1 MQIVVDRGMD
11 IHEDQ
16 LYGMQV
22 HYAPLR
28 ITLGEKSYVSGVD
41 IQSDEFYSML
51 AETGLFPTTSQ
62 PSAGEFAQL
71 YKKLAETDPEIL
83 SIHISSGLSGTYN
96 SARSGAEMTPEARV
110 TFIDSKTLSCPF
122 GWQVEAAIK
131 AIQRGWTIQQVVELV
146 EKVQQSTFAFF
157 TLADLKYLIHGG
169 RISHMKGLIAS
180 ALRIKPVI
188 TVDHEFGKYVNVGQE
203 FTLKRAIAKMA
214 DTVAGL
220 FPGINHLRVQM
231 MHGHNPE
238 GVDVLRSFLAE
249 KFQIDWL
256 PTVPVGAVLG
266 AHTGPSVVGLS
277 VCPAGLFVP
286 N

>member
-11 IHEDQ
+11 IHENQ
-16 LYGMQV
+16 LDGMLV

-41 IQSDEFYSML
+41 IQSDEFYIML
-51 AETGLFPTTSQ
+51 AETSLLPTTSQ

-71 YKKLAETDPEIL
+71 YRKLAEKDADIL

-96 SARSGAEMTPEARV
+96 AARGGAEMTPEARV

-122 GWQVEAAIK
+122 GWQVEAAVK
-131 AIQRGWTIQQVVELV
+131 AIRRGWAIQQVIELV
-146 EKVQQSTFAFF
+146 EKVQQSTHAFF

-180 ALRIKPVI
+180 ALKIKPVI

-203 FTLKRAIAKMA
+203 FTLKRAISKMA

-220 FPGINHLRVQM
+220 FPGTNHLRVQM

-238 GVDVLRSFLAE
+238 GVDVLRNFLAE
-249 KFQIDWL
+249 RFQIDWL

-266 AHTGPSVVGLS
+266 AHTGPSLVGLS
-277 VCPAGLFVP
+277 VCPAGLFAP
-286 N
+286 I